1 MSLRQPI
8 PLYDMRSQSSSRL
21 LDILQSARNG
31 QKVMLVTTISTDR
44 VSRVDENS
52 TYVELGITF
61 YPHDENQAPK
71 VVKVVMP
78 NTWAPK
84 MYLAALNKSIKRH
97 SVLSLELISLQGRTY
112 TTINELQWLFSAT
125 KEATHSQLTCSA
137 SYIHVS
143 GGVLKALST

>member
-1 MSLRQPI
+1 
-8 PLYDMRSQSSSRL
+8 
-21 LDILQSARNG
+21 
-31 QKVMLVTTISTDR
+31 MLVTTVLNDR

-78 NTWAPK
+78 ETWAPK

-97 SVLSLELISLQGRTY
+97 SIPSLESISIQGQIY
-112 TTINELQWLFSAT
+112 ATINELQWLLSAT
-125 KEATHSQLTCSA
+125 EEARHSQLIGSA
-137 SYIHVS
+137 SYIRVS
-143 GGVLKALST
+143 GGVFKEG

>member
-1 MSLRQPI
+1 MSVRQPI
-8 PLYDMRSQSSSRL
+8 PLYNMWLHSSSRL

-31 QKVMLVTTISTDR
+31 QKVMLVTAVSTDR
-44 VSRVDENS
+44 ISRVDENS

-78 NTWAPK
+78 ETWAPK
-84 MYLAALNKSIKRH
+84 MYLAALNKSTKRH
-97 SVLSLELISLQGRTY
+97 LILSIELMSLQGRTY

-125 KEATHSQLTCSA
+125 KQATHSQLTCSA
-137 SYIHVS
+137 SYIRVS
-143 GGVLKALST
+143 GGILTKV